1 MNILGDL
8 AKSLLGGGN
17 SGGAGA
23 GLGGVVSELLSP
35 GNGGLEG
42 LVQKFQ
48 AAGAGDLI
56 KGWISTGPNPAIAPD
71 QLQAAL
77 GPDMIGKLAQSAG
90 IKPQDLL
97 GQLSAHL
104 PQIIDSLTP
113 NGAAPAADGLQDM
126 LGGVLGGLLKK
137 S

>member
-8 AKSLLGGGN
+8 AKSLLGGK
-17 SGGAGA
+17 GAS

-35 GNGGLEG
+35 GNGGLDG

-77 GPDMIGKLAQSAG
+77 GPDTISKLAQSAG
-90 IKPQDLL
+90 LKPQDLL

-113 NGAAPAADGLQDM
+113 DGAAPSADGLQNM
-126 LGGVLGGLLKK
+126 LGGVLKGLLK

>member
-8 AKSLLGGGN
+8 AKGLLGGGK
-17 SGGAGA
+17 GAS
-23 GLGGVVSELLSP
+23 GLGGVVSELLSAEH
-35 GNGGLEG
+35 GGLDG

-77 GPDMIGKLAQSAG
+77 GPDMIGKLAKSSG
-90 IKPQDLL
+90 INPQDLL
-97 GQLSAHL
+97 GQLSSHL
-104 PQIIDSLTP
+104 PQVIDKLTP
-113 NGAAPAADGLQDM
+113 NGAAPSAESLQGL
-126 LGGVLGGLLKK
+126 LGGVLGGLFK